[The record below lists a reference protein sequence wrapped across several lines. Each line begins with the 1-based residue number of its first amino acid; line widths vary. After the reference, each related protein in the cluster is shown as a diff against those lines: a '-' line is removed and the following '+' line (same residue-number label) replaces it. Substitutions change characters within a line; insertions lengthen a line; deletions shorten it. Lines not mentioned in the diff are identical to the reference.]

1 MNFASTAGE
10 LQPCPKGGALLWA
23 DATGQQCIQVPAEH
37 QHLEQLWGDAAPPP
51 LHPSQH
57 QPEEAAPRGRLC
69 SSWAG
74 KPTFEGHV
82 SPGFQVHLAVP
93 LVADPAG
100 VVADAVAAVLAA
112 AQADPLLEAAG
123 IGALERKALLVLV
136 HQGVHE
142 EVHRPLVLTLNN
154 FTNC

>member
-1 MNFASTAGE
+1 MWVDSTGRKE
-10 LQPCPKGGALLWA
+10 HIN
-23 DATGQQCIQVPAEH
+23 ATGQQCSWGPAEH
-37 QHLEQLWGDAAPPP
+37 RRLELHGFGTP

-57 QPEEAAPRGRLC
+57 QLWEAAPTGTPC
-69 SSWAG
+69 SSGEG
-74 KPTFEGHV
+74 KHTFEGHV

-93 LVADPAG
+93 LVPDPAG

-112 AQADPLLEAAG
+112 AQADALLEATG
-123 IGALERKALLVLV
+123 IGALKREALLVLV